1 MDADDMAFARLTD
14 EQIQLVLDSLQLEDH
29 DESQQGGDVS
39 TMNIDRDVVSF
50 LLGNN
55 SHYEE
60 QESYDELSSD
70 LLMSDEGD
78 AGEGDEDIEL
88 CEGDE
93 EEEDDEG
100 DEEEDEEEE
109 DEEEEEDNVSKKTR

>member
-1 MDADDMAFARLTD
+1 MDADDTAFARLTD